1 MNILITGGLGYIGSH
16 TVIELLKDR
25 NNNIVIID
33 NLVNSRIEIKN
44 IIESISGRDIKFYN
58 IDLTNFN
65 EVYKVFTEEK
75 IDSVIHFA
83 ALKAVGESVEKP
95 LEYYNNNI
103 IGTLNLLTIM
113 KSYDVK
119 KIIFS
124 SSATVYGDSDIVP
137 VHEELPIMSATNP
150 YGRTKTMMEE
160 ILKDLYKSDNSWN
173 IVLLRYFNPVGA
185 HESGFIGELP
195 NGIPNNLM
203 PYVSKVADGE
213 LDYVRV
219 FGNDYDTPDGTGV
232 RDYIHVVDLAKGHVS
247 AIEKLKDNCG
257 LKIYNLGTGTGYSV
271 LEVVKAFEK
280 ASNKEVPYKL
290 VDRRK
295 GDIATCYSDPS
306 LAEKELGWKAEK
318 NLNNMCEDFWRWQV
332 VGLSQL
338 KKEC

>member
-25 NNNIVIID
+25 NNNIIIID

-232 RDYIHVVDLAKGHVS
+232 RDYIHVVDLAKGHVM
-247 AIEKLKDNCG
+247 AMKKLEDGSG
-257 LKIYNLGTGTGYSV
+257 LNIYNLGTGNGYSV
-271 LEVVKAFEK
+271 LEIIKAFSK
-280 ASNKEVPYKL
+280 ASKKEIPYKI
-290 VDRRK
+290 VGRRA
-295 GDIATCYSDPS
+295 GDIAISYADPS
-306 LAEKELGWKAEK
+306 KAERELGWKAEK
-318 NLNNMCEDFWRWQV
+318 NLDDMCEDFWKWQCI
-332 VGLSQL
+332 GMENF
-338 KKEC
+338 K

>member
-232 RDYIHVVDLAKGHVS
+232 RDYIHVVDLAKGHVM
-247 AIEKLKDNCG
+247 AMKKLEDGSG
-257 LKIYNLGTGTGYSV
+257 LNIYNLGTGNGYSV
-271 LEVVKAFEK
+271 LEIIKAFSK
-280 ASNKEVPYKL
+280 ASKKEIPYKI
-290 VDRRK
+290 VGRRA
-295 GDIATCYSDPS
+295 GDIAISYADPS
-306 LAEKELGWKAEK
+306 KAERELGWKAEK
-318 NLNNMCEDFWRWQV
+318 NLDDMCEDFWKWQCI
-332 VGLSQL
+332 GMENF
-338 KKEC
+338 K